1 MIKTRAELIP
11 DRISFNMI
19 QVKWGYIKIV
29 ISILCFFYYLKK
41 TLLTEKNAPISFVSM
56 HTAIWELVQR
66 ATRQLFSLWRRL
78 CSDGVAWWW
87 ALERRTLQL
96 SPGIHLQERHLWV
109 KMIGLNLTSLCVC
122 LLRTCLKS
130 SNSLMWSTTQSPK
143 RLHIWKSSTEI
154 WDQCSCALSL
164 RSGFPAETESSDQVS
179 VRRQVGAASDPVH
192 PW

>member
-1 MIKTRAELIP
+1 ML
-11 DRISFNMI
+11 F
-19 QVKWGYIKIV
+19 
-29 ISILCFFYYLKK
+29 LLLKK

-56 HTAIWELVQR
+56 HIAIRELVQR

-78 CSDGVAWWW
+78 CSDGVAWRWT
-87 ALERRTLQL
+87 LERRTLQL

-109 KMIGLNLTSLCVC
+109 KMIGLNWTSLCVC

-143 RLHIWKSSTEI
+143 CLHIWKSSTEI